1 MQFQIAIQVII
12 SGIMLGAI
20 YSLLAMGLTLIY
32 GVVQIVNFAHG
43 EFLMIGMFITFW
55 LWSLLS
61 GLDPLFSLFVV
72 TPSLFLFGVIVYRFF
87 FARVVNKSDEAKIF
101 LTAGLSMVLQ
111 NLALL
116 VFKADYRTLKTVYS
130 DLYFRVGEVT
140 VGFPKLLAFVSA
152 ILIAAGLAY
161 LLIKTDFGKAM
172 RAAAQDPAGRS
183 THGHQHRP
191 HLHVGRGAGFRHHRC
206 GRRHDHAVLLCVPDG
221 RRPFYYHLLL
231 RGDHGGIGQCEGG
244 LLVRADSRF
253 GRKHGKLFHLQR
265 FGVDDILYFA
275 GIRFDVQTARTPIQ
289 GAHLNEG
296 SIGIH
301 NQIRFHRLC
310 QTG

>member
-1 MQFQIAIQVII
+1 MQVQIAIQVII

-20 YSLLAMGLTLIY
+20 YSLLAMGLTLIF

-87 FARVVNKSDEAKIF
+87 FARVINKSDEAKIF
-101 LTAGLSMVLQ
+101 LTVGLSMVLQ

-140 VGFPKLLAFVSA
+140 IGYPKLLAFVSA
-152 ILIAAGLAY
+152 VLIAAGLAY

-172 RAAAQDPAGRS
+172 RAAAQDPQVAQLMGINTDRIYMLAVGLASAITGAAGAMIM
-183 THGHQHRP
+183 P
-191 HLHVGRGAGFRHHRC
+191 YFYVFPMVGAHFTTTSF
-206 GRRHDHAVLLCVPDG
+206 CVV
-221 RRPFYYHLLL
+221 
-231 RGDHGGIGQCEGG
+231 IMGG
-244 LLVRADSRF
+244 LGNVKGAFWCGLILGLAESMGSYFISNDSGLMISFILLVLVLMFRPQGLLSK
-253 GRKHGKLFHLQR
+253 GR
-265 FGVDDILYFA
+265 I
-275 GIRFDVQTARTPIQ
+275 
-289 GAHLNEG
+289 
-296 SIGIH
+296 
-301 NQIRFHRLC
+301 
-310 QTG
+310 